1 MLKRMGAGCWC
12 CRCRQRGEGTA
23 FERTAKKRKYFVER
37 SLFDCSN
44 YNYRTCRTNFNSSLW
59 KFASASAS
67 AAASDPP
74 DIPPPPVGGLP
85 IPRPPSPSP
94 SPAGS
99 LSEEAATVLASSL
112 ASKKMGMT
120 KRVAKTTTGRART
133 KARRHGFRPE
143 VSLW

>member
-1 MLKRMGAGCWC
+1 MGAGCWS

-23 FERTAKKRKYFVER
+23 FEKTAKKGNILSKEAFFIAAIMR
-37 SLFDCSN
+37 
-44 YNYRTCRTNFNSSLW
+44 RTCRTNFNSSLW
-59 KFASASAS
+59 KFAAASAS